1 MLTALLAVFSIT
13 VIVDLRGIE
22 RDLYE
27 QAEVARPR
35 SATARQVEIHLLG
48 YALAVRSFL
57 HLKEARFLQDAGR
70 EAAALDAGIAQYAKL
85 ARTPRQ
91 QDLAARFS
99 AGWKEYREF
108 ADRVT
113 RHGQASSAESEKL
126 VVLRLAL
133 EKLLNEEIQPE
144 AAQAYDEIKTITST
158 RMQAIVRLAA
168 FLLVAGLLI
177 GGVVSIV
184 VTRAVAG
191 AQSERKV

>member
-13 VIVDLRGIE
+13 VIIDLRVIE

-27 QAEVARPR
+27 QSEVARPR
-35 SATARQVEIHLLG
+35 SATARQMEIHLLG

-57 HLKEARFLQDAGR
+57 HLKDVGFLQDAGR
-70 EAAALDAGIAQYAKL
+70 EAAALDAAIAQYAKL

-91 QDLAARFS
+91 QEPAARFS

-113 RHGQASSAESEKL
+113 RRGQASSAESEKL

-133 EKLLNEEIQPE
+133 EKLLNDEIQVE
-144 AAQAYDEIKTITST
+144 AAQAYDEIKSITLT

-177 GGVVSIV
+177 GGTVSIV
-184 VTRAVAG
+184 VTRAVAR
-191 AQSERKV
+191 AQKE